1 MINFNYKDGYVY
13 LFLKYVDLINWF
25 SVVIIFKVI
34 YVRFEKEKNYFMVL
48 SRIFFKIL
56 FIRNMF
62 WIVFMN
68 ILKLGW
74 ENVVEIWIIWGL
86 CLLIRGMGEE

>member
-48 SRIFFKIL
+48 FRIFLKIL

-86 CLLIRGMGEE
+86 CLLIRGMGE